1 MMASDGERD
10 VDAATASDEAAT
22 HVVDERTSAIGRVP
36 THRAVRHSST
46 AESAARGRAAR
57 SELPRSAHGDWEP
70 PHSRV
75 DPVDLLE
82 EQAQARLPELRPIR
96 YGPHAGIAVRVLS
109 RGCLS
114 DGGRPCERPADRPTR
129 PALW

>member
-57 SELPRSAHGDWEP
+57 SELPRSAHGDW
-70 PHSRV
+70 
-75 DPVDLLE
+75 
-82 EQAQARLPELRPIR
+82 
-96 YGPHAGIAVRVLS
+96 
-109 RGCLS
+109 
-114 DGGRPCERPADRPTR
+114 
-129 PALW
+129 